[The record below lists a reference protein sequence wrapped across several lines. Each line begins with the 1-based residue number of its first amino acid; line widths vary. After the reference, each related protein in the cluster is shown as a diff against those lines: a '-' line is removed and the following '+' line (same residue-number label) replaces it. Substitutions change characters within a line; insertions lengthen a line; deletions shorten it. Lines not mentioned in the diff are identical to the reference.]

1 MFRRIIEILS
11 NPLLYYVDKSG
22 NSVFRNFCLVKETG
36 NLYKTSIPKANAGKA
51 LEYRFQLDKYLK
63 RVYILTPVV
72 LYFIFIHLKF
82 SLIGLLFFEF
92 LWVLIITG
100 ARLYISSLYSDYLV
114 SHFGKYEAAEFNPPV
129 PKEKIREYVGLYK
142 SKAVA
147 IVVLIVLL
155 FIPSFIMQGIL
166 KFDLSPK
173 HNKFKQAVGVANT
186 YFALYPK
193 TESVY
198 DKRAYAKFMSKDYE
212 GALNDYKTVLD
223 MSGKKFGK
231 RDFVRFA
238 NLLYLQKKMST
249 PQEAVDVFNEYVTKK
264 KMSTLEASQM
274 LWVES
279 IFKIE
284 NNIPEGI
291 PQKYDEL
298 LTSVDSKDVNNKFYI
313 SCDKAYMYY
322 LLEQYGAAL
331 NAYNMLISYAQGNQE
346 MFVKELKSLYA
357 ERGWTKK
364 RMGDD
369 YGANADF
376 ISAGIPYNNLKEYE
390 PSYSKQEFVVEK
402 SLF

>member
-1 MFRRIIEILS
+1 MIRKFIEILS

-36 NLYKTSIPKANAGKA
+36 NLYKASIPKANAGKA
-51 LEYRFQLDKYLK
+51 LEYRLQLDKYLK
-63 RVYILTPVV
+63 RVYFFTPVV

-82 SLIGLLFFEF
+82 SLFLLLVFEV
-92 LWVLIITG
+92 LWILIIT
-100 ARLYISSLYSDYLV
+100 AVRLYISSLYSDYLV
-114 SHFGKYEAAEFNPPV
+114 SHFGKYDVTEFTPPIT
-129 PKEKIREYVGLYK
+129 KEKVCEYVGLYK
-142 SKAVA
+142 SKALA
-147 IVVLIVLL
+147 ILVLIVLL
-155 FIPSFIMQGIL
+155 SLPSFILQGLL
-166 KFDLSPK
+166 KFDLNPK
-173 HNKFKQAVGVANT
+173 RNKFKQAVGVANT

-193 TESVY
+193 AENIY
-198 DKRAYAKFMSKDYE
+198 DMRAYAKFMSKDYE
-212 GALNDYKTVLD
+212 GALNDYKMVLD
-223 MSGKKFGK
+223 LSGKKFGK

-249 PQEAVDVFNEYVTKK
+249 AQEAVDVFNEYVTKK
-264 KMSTLEASQM
+264 DLSTLEASQM

-284 NNIPEGI
+284 NNISEGI
-291 PQKYDEL
+291 LQKYDEL
-298 LTSVDSKDVNNKFYI
+298 LSSIDAKDINNNFYI

-322 LLEQYGAAL
+322 LMEQYGAAL
-331 NAYNMLISYAQGNQE
+331 NAYNLLISYAQGNQE
-346 MFVKELKSLYA
+346 VFSKELKSLYA

-376 ISAGIPYNNLKEYE
+376 ISSGIPYDNLKEYE

>member
-1 MFRRIIEILS
+1 MFKRIIEILS

-63 RVYILTPVV
+63 RIYILTPVI

-82 SLIGLLFFEF
+82 SLVGLLFFE
-92 LWVLIITG
+92 LIWILIITG

-114 SHFGKYEAAEFNPPV
+114 NHFGKYEAVEFNPPV
-129 PKEKIREYVGLYK
+129 PEEKIGEYVGLYK
-142 SKAVA
+142 SKVVA
-147 IVVLIVLL
+147 ILVLIGLL
-155 FIPSFIMQGIL
+155 FLPSFILQGIL

-193 TESVY
+193 SESIY
-198 DKRAYAKFMSKDYE
+198 DMRAYAKFMSKDYE

-223 MSGKKFGK
+223 MSGKRFGK

-264 KMSTLEASQM
+264 NLSVLEATQM
-274 LWVES
+274 LWIES

-291 PQKYDEL
+291 VQKYDDL
-298 LTSVDSKDVNNKFYI
+298 LLSVESKDDIDKFYI

-322 LLEQYGAAL
+322 LMEEYGAAL
-331 NAYNMLISYAQGNQE
+331 NAYNLLISYAQGNQK
-346 MFVKELKSLYA
+346 MFSKELKSLYA

-369 YGANADF
+369 NGANADF
-376 ISAGIPYNNLKEYE
+376 ISSGIPYDKLGQYE

-402 SLF
+402 SL